1 MYTNIYQQPVKYYR
15 DLINLL
21 LASDI
26 TPVVTIYHWDLPQA
40 LEEKGAQS
48 NIDLCCKFCY
58 VSQNMVVKT
67 EKILCMV
74 WIPRWLAQQRGCQL
88 VHRVCRGRFP

>member
-1 MYTNIYQQPVKYYR
+1 MNIYQQPVKYYR

-40 LEEKGAQS
+40 LEGKGAHS
-48 NIDLCCKFCY
+48 NIYLCCKF
-58 VSQNMVVKT
+58 
-67 EKILCMV
+67 
-74 WIPRWLAQQRGCQL
+74 
-88 VHRVCRGRFP
+88 